1 MMNKNDF
8 FSRLENDFELDVKI
22 NDETNL
28 KELAEWD
35 SLASMILI
43 SIVNEEYEIVLNN
56 EDIEN
61 ITTVKSLMERIG
73 MGKFN

>member
-1 MMNKNDF
+1 MNKNDF